1 LKKSEQ
7 VLIDWDNKLINEN
20 AELSLILRK
29 VREVK
34 EKNTPEISEKIYS
47 SVIDII
53 RKRNYSK

>member
-1 LKKSEQ
+1 MKKSEQ